1 MPNVNF
7 KTAVFLWFFVI
18 FGALGTV
25 IYSVNK
31 IQERAEEEY
40 LEELGGQP
48 NSPTCLVMYHW
59 IEKYSKQ
66 YKVPKYI
73 AYNVAYLETGYRG
86 PFHWSYDPYRTSSA
100 GAVGPMQIITRW
112 AHKYAGRRVSEK
124 ELRTD
129 LELNVRVSMKMLRER
144 YRITHD
150 WGLACGGYNTGSH
163 IMNDYAVFCASN
175 KNYKNNWVSYSR

>member
-59 IEKYSKQ
+59 IEKYSKR
-66 YKVPKYI
+66 
-73 AYNVAYLETGYRG
+73 N
-86 PFHWSYDPYRTSSA
+86 
-100 GAVGPMQIITRW
+100 
-112 AHKYAGRRVSEK
+112 
-124 ELRTD
+124 
-129 LELNVRVSMKMLRER
+129 
-144 YRITHD
+144 
-150 WGLACGGYNTGSH
+150 
-163 IMNDYAVFCASN
+163 
-175 KNYKNNWVSYSR
+175 